1 MNAHTSS
8 EQPNAKSGITGSI
21 LKRLLQIGIITVA
34 QAAMLFISSGR
45 LDWVMAWVYIG
56 ISVGFIVINV
66 LINLTKNPELIA
78 ERGQIKED
86 SKKWDIM
93 LTKLFAL
100 VWVGTM
106 IVAGLDMRFGWS
118 SQVALAIQLVALAFV
133 VLGFALVI
141 WAMASNKFFSS
152 VVRIQK
158 DRGHTVVTSGPYQY
172 VRHPAYV
179 GALTY
184 SLATPLLLGSL
195 LALIP
200 AALTMFMVIVRTVL
214 EDKTLLDE
222 LDGYQDYARRVRYR
236 LLPGIW

>member
-1 MNAHTSS
+1 MNANTFS
-8 EQPNAKSGITGSI
+8 EQPNAKSGITGAV
-21 LKRLLQIGIITVA
+21 LKRMLQVGIITVA

-66 LINLTKNPELIA
+66 LIILTKNPELIE

-86 SKKWDIM
+86 TKKWDIM
-93 LTKLFAL
+93 LLKLSTP
-100 VWVGTM
+100 VWAG
-106 IVAGLDMRFGWS
+106 ILLVAGFDVRFGWS
-118 SQVALAIQLVALAFV
+118 PQPILAIQLVALAFV
-133 VLGFALVI
+133 VLGFALVS

-158 DRGHTVVTSGPYQY
+158 ERGHTVVTSGPYQY
-172 VRHPAYV
+172 VRHPGYV

-195 LALIP
+195 RALIP
-200 AALTMFMVIVRTVL
+200 VALAMFMVIVRTVL

>member
-1 MNAHTSS
+1 MNAHTFS
-8 EQPNAKSGITGSI
+8 EQPNAKSGMTGAI
-21 LKRLLQIGIITVA
+21 LKRLLQIGIIIVA

-56 ISVGFIVINV
+56 ISVGIIVINV
-66 LINLTKNPELIA
+66 LIILPKNPELIA

-86 SKKWDIM
+86 TKKWDIM
-93 LTKLFAL
+93 LTKLSTP
-100 VWVGTM
+100 VWAGTL
-106 IVAGLDMRFGWS
+106 IVAGLDVRFGWS

-133 VLGFALVI
+133 TLGFGLVS

-158 DRGHTVVTSGPYQY
+158 NRGHTVVTSGPYQY
-172 VRHPAYV
+172 MRHPGYV

-195 LALIP
+195 WALIP
-200 AALTMFMVIVRTVL
+200 ATLTMFMVIVRTVL

-236 LLPGIW
+236 LLPGLW

>member
-1 MNAHTSS
+1 MNAHTFS
-8 EQPNAKSGITGSI
+8 EQPNAKSGITGAI
-21 LKRLLQIGIITVA
+21 VKRLLQVGIITVA

-56 ISVGFIVINV
+56 ISVGIIVINV
-66 LINLTKNPELIA
+66 LIILPKNPELIA

-86 SKKWDIM
+86 AKKWDIM
-93 LTKLFAL
+93 LTKLSTPVWAGAL
-100 VWVGTM
+100 
-106 IVAGLDMRFGWS
+106 IVAGLDVRFGWS
-118 SQVALAIQLVALAFV
+118 PQPILAIQLVALVFV
-133 VLGFALVI
+133 VLGFGLVS

-179 GALTY
+179 GTFTY

-195 LALIP
+195 WALIP
-200 AALTMFMVIVRTVL
+200 TALTMFMVIVRTAL

-236 LLPGIW
+236 LLPGLW

>member
-1 MNAHTSS
+1 M
-8 EQPNAKSGITGSI
+8 TGSI
-21 LKRLLQIGIITVA
+21 LKRLLQVGIITVA

-56 ISVGFIVINV
+56 ISVVIIVINV
-66 LINLTKNPELIA
+66 LIILPKNPELIA
-78 ERGQIKED
+78 ERGQIKGD
-86 SKKWDIM
+86 TKKWDIM
-93 LTKLFAL
+93 LTKLSTP
-100 VWVGTM
+100 VWAGTL
-106 IVAGLDMRFGWS
+106 IVAGLDVRFGWS
-118 SQVALAIQLVALAFV
+118 PQPILAIQLVALVFV
-133 VLGFALVI
+133 ALGFGLVS

-172 VRHPAYV
+172 VRHPGYV

-195 LALIP
+195 WALIP
-200 AALTMFMVIVRTVL
+200 TAFIMFMVIIRTVM
-214 EDKTLLDE
+214 EDKTLLNE

-236 LLPGIW
+236 LLPGLW

>member
-1 MNAHTSS
+1 MNANKSF

-21 LKRLLQIGIITVA
+21 LKRLLQIGIIPVV

-56 ISVGFIVINV
+56 ISVGIIIINA
-66 LINLTKNPELIA
+66 LIILPKNPELIV

-86 SKKWDIM
+86 AKKWDIM
-93 LTKLFAL
+93 LIKLSTP
-100 VWVGTM
+100 VWVGTLL
-106 IVAGLDMRFGWS
+106 VAGLDVRFGWS
-118 SQVALAIQLVALAFV
+118 PQPILAIQLVAMAFV
-133 VLGFALVI
+133 VLGFALVS

-152 VVRIQK
+152 LVRIQK

-172 VRHPAYV
+172 MRHPGYV

-195 LALIP
+195 WALIP
-200 AALTMFMVIVRTVL
+200 VALTMFMVIVRTVL

>member
-1 MNAHTSS
+1 MNTNTSS
-8 EQPNAKSGITGSI
+8 EQQNDKSGMTGSI
-21 LKRLLQIGIITVA
+21 LKRLLQICITTVS

-45 LDWVMAWVYIG
+45 LDWAMAWVYIG
-56 ISVGFIVINV
+56 ICVGIIVINV
-66 LINLTKNPELIA
+66 LIILPKNPELIA

-86 SKKWDIM
+86 TKKWDIM
-93 LTKLFAL
+93 LTRLSTPIWAGIL
-100 VWVGTM
+100 
-106 IVAGLDMRFGWS
+106 IVAGLGVRFGWS
-118 SQVALAIQLVALAFV
+118 PQPILAIQLVALAFV

-158 DRGHTVVTSGPYQY
+158 DRGHTVVTFGPYQY
-172 VRHPAYV
+172 VRHPGYV

-195 LALIP
+195 WALIP
-200 AALTMFMVIVRTVL
+200 TALIMFMVIVRTAM